1 MIYTKNLENNQNK
14 LGHCF
19 KWMWC
24 IISKL
29 FAIELKKKN
38 MIQIF
43 FSPIS
48 KKMAVITGKIPA
60 PWRSRNC

>member
-29 FAIELKKKN
+29 FAIELKKKKYDTN
-38 MIQIF
+38 F
-43 FSPIS
+43 LFSYI
-48 KKMAVITGKIPA
+48 
-60 PWRSRNC
+60 